1 MCSYVEV
8 KKMLNKELMGDRL
21 RKLRGNKTLYEVS
34 SQLKITP
41 SALSNYES
49 GLRMP
54 RDEVKCRI
62 AQYYNTSIEDIF
74 FTQ

>member
-1 MCSYVEV
+1 
-8 KKMLNKELMGDRL
+8 MLNKELMGDRL

>member
-1 MCSYVEV
+1 MI
-8 KKMLNKELMGDRL
+8 NKELTGDRL

-41 SALSNYES
+41 SALSNYEN